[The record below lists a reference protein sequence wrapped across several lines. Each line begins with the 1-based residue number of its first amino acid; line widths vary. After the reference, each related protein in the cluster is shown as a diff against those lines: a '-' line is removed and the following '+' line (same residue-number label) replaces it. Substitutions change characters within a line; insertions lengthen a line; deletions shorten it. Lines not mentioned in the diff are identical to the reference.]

1 MASNAGRA
9 IATLLIGAAVGAAVG
24 YIVATDDKK
33 RKEDLDKI
41 KDSLNDWTETAKKK
55 VNDLTTELKNKAKQK
70 TDDIEKEI
78 YSS

>member
-1 MASNAGRA
+1 MASNTGRA

-41 KDSLNDWTETAKKK
+41 KDQLNDWSETAKQK
-55 VNDLTTELKNKAKQK
+55 VNDLTNDLKKKAQEKS
-70 TDDIEKEI
+70 DDIEKEI